1 MRKSTHGT
9 TPFGEDRSRL
19 SADLDRILAVLHAQA
34 DPVYRQGLTR
44 FAIPIDRALGVSM
57 VKLKLLAKPL
67 RGRHD
72 LALALWEQGI
82 YETRLLAALID
93 DPKEVSGQQMDRW
106 AASFDSWGDCDTA
119 CFALFDRTPHAW
131 QKVDEWA
138 LRREEFVRRAAFAT
152 LASLTVHDRKA
163 TDEQFLARL
172 PLIEVAADDDRN
184 FVKKAVNW
192 ALRSVGKRSARCHA
206 QAIALAELLATREQP
221 SARWIGKDALREL
234 RKPAQVARLSR
245 KKSAIAGS

>member
-1 MRKSTHGT
+1 MGKANSK
-9 TPFGEDRSRL
+9 P
-19 SADLDRILAVLHAQA
+19 SAQATDLAQVLAALQAQA

-67 RGRHD
+67 RGRHE

-82 YETRLLAALID
+82 YEARLLAALID
-93 DPKEVSGQQMDRW
+93 DPKQVSAEQMDRW
-106 AASFDSWGDCDTA
+106 VAGFDNWGDCDTA

-138 LRREEFVRRAAFAT
+138 PRPEEFVRRAAFAT
-152 LASLTVHDRKA
+152 LASLTVHDKKA
-163 TDEQFLARL
+163 SDEMFLARL
-172 PLIEVAADDDRN
+172 PLIEQAADDPRN

-192 ALRSVGKRSARCHA
+192 ALRSIGKRNARLHA
-206 QAIALAELLATREQP
+206 QAIALAELLAAREDP
-221 SARWIGKDALREL
+221 AARWIGKDALREL
-234 RKPAQVARLSR
+234 RKPAQIARVNR
-245 KKSAIAGS
+245 KQSQSAGRRA

>member
-1 MRKSTHGT
+1 MT
-9 TPFGEDRSRL
+9 T
-19 SADLDRILAVLHAQA
+19 DLAKVQSDLAQVLKTLREQA

-57 VKLKLLAKPL
+57 VKLKLLARPL
-67 RGRHD
+67 RGRHE

-82 YETRLLAALID
+82 YEARLLAALID
-93 DPKEVSGQQMDRW
+93 DPKQVTAAQMDRW
-106 AASFDSWGDCDTA
+106 ADQFDNWGDCDTA

-138 LRREEFVRRAAFAT
+138 LRDEEFVRRAAFAT
-152 LASLTVHDRKA
+152 LASLTVHDKQA

-172 PLIEVAADDDRN
+172 PLIEAAADDARN

-192 ALRSVGKRSARCHA
+192 ALRSVGKRSARLHA
-206 QAIALAELLATREQP
+206 QAIELAELLAARAEP

-234 RKPAQVARLSR
+234 RKPAQVARVNR
-245 KKSAIAGS
+245 KQGQSAGRRA

>member
-1 MRKSTHGT
+1 MGKANSK
-9 TPFGEDRSRL
+9 P
-19 SADLDRILAVLHAQA
+19 SAQATDLAQVLAALQAQA

-67 RGRHD
+67 RGRHE

-82 YETRLLAALID
+82 YEARLLAALID
-93 DPKEVSGQQMDRW
+93 DPKQVSGEQMDRW
-106 AASFDSWGDCDTA
+106 VAGFDNWGDCDTA

-138 LRREEFVRRAAFAT
+138 PRPEEFVRRAAFAT
-152 LASLTVHDRKA
+152 LASLTVHDKKA
-163 TDEQFLARL
+163 SDEMFLARL
-172 PLIEVAADDDRN
+172 PLIEQAADDPRN

-192 ALRSVGKRSARCHA
+192 ALRSIGKRNARLHA
-206 QAIALAELLATREQP
+206 QAIALAELLAAREDP
-221 SARWIGKDALREL
+221 AARWIGKDALREL
-234 RKPAQVARLSR
+234 RKLAQIARVNR
-245 KKSAIAGS
+245 KQSQSAVRRA

>member
-1 MRKSTHGT
+1 MGGT
-9 TPFGEDRSRL
+9 NLQSELERV
-19 SADLDRILAVLHAQA
+19 LASLHAQA
-34 DPVYRQGLTR
+34 DPAYRQGLTR

-72 LALALWEQGI
+72 LALALWERGI
-82 YETRLLAALID
+82 YEARLLAALID
-93 DPKEVSGQQMDRW
+93 DPKQVSAEQMERW
-106 AASFDSWGDCDTA
+106 AASFDNWGDCDTA
-119 CFALFDRTPHAW
+119 CFALFDRTAHAW

-138 LRREEFVRRAAFAT
+138 LRDEEFVRRAAFAT
-152 LASLTVHDRKA
+152 LASLTVHDKKA

-172 PLIEVAADDDRN
+172 PLIEAAAGDDRN

-206 QAIALAELLATREQP
+206 QAIVLAELLAARPQAP
-221 SARWIGKDALREL
+221 ARWIGKDALREL
-234 RKPAQVARLSR
+234 RKPAQIARVNGKR
-245 KKSAIAGS
+245 APA

>member
-1 MRKSTHGT
+1 MGKSKHS
-9 TPFGEDRSRL
+9 PAAKVNEP
-19 SADLDRILAVLHAQA
+19 AELAEVLTSLHAQA
-34 DPVYRQGLTR
+34 DPVYRQGLIR

-82 YETRLLAALID
+82 YEARLLAALID
-93 DPKEVSGQQMDRW
+93 DPKQVSAQQMDRW
-106 AASFDSWGDCDTA
+106 AAQFDNWGDCDTA
-119 CFALFDRTPHAW
+119 CFALFDRTAHAW

-138 LRREEFVRRAAFAT
+138 VRDEEFVRRAAFAT
-152 LASLTVHDRKA
+152 LASLTVHDKKA

-172 PLIEVAADDDRN
+172 PLIEAAADDARN

-192 ALRSVGKRSARCHA
+192 ALRSIGKRSARLHA
-206 QAIALAELLATREQP
+206 QAIELAELLAAREEK

-234 RKPAQVARLSR
+234 TKPAQIARVG
-245 KKSAIAGS
+245 KK

>member
-1 MRKSTHGT
+1 MGKSKHS
-9 TPFGEDRSRL
+9 PAAKVNEP
-19 SADLDRILAVLHAQA
+19 AELAEVLTSLHAQA
-34 DPVYRQGLTR
+34 DPVYRQGLIR

-82 YETRLLAALID
+82 YEARLLAALID
-93 DPKEVSGQQMDRW
+93 DPKQVSAQQMDRW
-106 AASFDSWGDCDTA
+106 AAQFDNWGDCDTA
-119 CFALFDRTPHAW
+119 CFALFDRTAHAW

-138 LRREEFVRRAAFAT
+138 VRDEEFVRRAAFAT
-152 LASLTVHDRKA
+152 LASLTVHDKKA

-172 PLIEVAADDDRN
+172 PLIEAAADDARN

-192 ALRSVGKRSARCHA
+192 ALRSIGKRSARLHA
-206 QAIALAELLATREQP
+206 QAIELAELLAAREEK

-234 RKPAQVARLSR
+234 TKPSQVARINR
-245 KKSAIAGS
+245 KQGQSAGSRA